1 MEATEQLKRK
11 LTSDAA
17 REESDYAVD
26 GPGNKTQKGDSSKP
40 IRIYSDG
47 VYDLLHLGHM
57 RQLEQAKKM
66 FKNCH
71 LVVGVSSD
79 EETHR
84 YKGQTVQTMV
94 ERVETLRHIK
104 WVDEI
109 IAPCPW
115 MITMEFLDKHN
126 IDFVAHDDAPY
137 AAGAKKKDDS
147 GDIYLTVK
155 KAGRFRATQRT
166 EGVSTTDLIVRIL
179 QNYEDYV
186 DRSLCRGVKPE
197 DLNIGHMKANSIQ
210 MKKRIQRWSEK
221 ATDELTRVT
230 LTDRPLGTR
239 FDESVDM
246 FRDQMHQGYEVW
258 KKYSNEFLQGF
269 ARTFDPMMLLLLPR
283 DHHRRSSDA
292 SSPQDLTMPLAKRT
306 YTYTTHNLHTNEQLE
321 HTHTVDTEEE
331 EEVEEE
337 GHE

>member
-1 MEATEQLKRK
+1 MMA
-11 LTSDAA
+11 
-17 REESDYAVD
+17 
-26 GPGNKTQKGDSSKP
+26 SSKTIETAP
-40 IRIYSDG
+40 QKPMGDGSSEKQVRVYADG

-66 FKNCH
+66 FANCH
-71 LVVGVSSD
+71 LIVGVSSD

-115 MITMEFLDKHN
+115 MLTMEFLDKHH

-137 AAGAKKKDDS
+137 SAGAKKNKDDS

-186 DRSLCRGVKPE
+186 DRSLRRGVKPE

-210 MKKRIQRWSEK
+210 MKKRLQRWSER
-221 ATDELTRVT
+221 ASDELTRVT

-246 FRDQMHQGYEVW
+246 LRDQIHQGYEVW

-269 ARTFDPMMLLLLPR
+269 ARTFDPMMSLLLPR
-283 DHHRRSSDA
+283 DHRWNATNFLPSQSVFTL
-292 SSPQDLTMPLAKRT
+292 SKRT
-306 YTYTTHNLHTNEQLE
+306 YTYTTHNLHTNEQRE

-331 EEVEEE
+331 DDDDKAQ
-337 GHE
+337 

>member
-1 MEATEQLKRK
+1 MSQAECLRADLQTDRDREKIGSGNQ
-11 LTSDAA
+11 DVAA
-17 REESDYAVD
+17 DDRA
-26 GPGNKTQKGDSSKP
+26 KTF
-40 IRIYSDG
+40 RIYADG

-57 RQLEQAKKM
+57 RQLEQAKRM
-66 FKNCH
+66 FKNVH
-71 LVVGVSSD
+71 LIVGVSSD

-84 YKGQTVQTMV
+84 YKGQTVQSMI

-115 MITMEFLDKHN
+115 MLTMEFLDKHN
-126 IDFVAHDDAPY
+126 IDYVAHDDIPY
-137 AAGAKKKDDS
+137 SAGAKKKDES
-147 GDIYLTVK
+147 ADIYINVK

-186 DRSLCRGVKPE
+186 DRSLRRGVRPE

-221 ATDELTRVT
+221 ATDELTKVT
-230 LTDRPLGTR
+230 LTDRPLGSR

-258 KKYSNEFLQGF
+258 KRYSNEFLQGF
-269 ARTFDPMMLLLLPR
+269 ARTFDPMMSLLLPR
-283 DHHRRSSDA
+283 ERYAMHLQSGF
-292 SSPQDLTMPLAKRT
+292 PKKT
-306 YTYTTHNLHTNEQLE
+306 YTYTTHNLHTNEQRE
-321 HTHTVDTEEE
+321 HTHTVDTEEDE
-331 EEVEEE
+331 DEDTTSEPKRQSS
-337 GHE
+337 